1 MPRDVPTKKE
11 VHDALE
17 RQVQLEKRRQREGRE
32 LLATLR
38 HAQAHLLGIDVVTI
52 DTEPQSL
59 GGHSG
64 ITHQQQTDRT

>member
-1 MPRDVPTKKE
+1 MPRDVPSKHE
-11 VHDALE
+11 VHAALE

-38 HAQAHLLGIDVVTI
+38 HAQAHLLGIEVETI
-52 DTEPQSL
+52 ETQPE

-64 ITHQQQTDRT
+64 ITQDGSTT